1 MTINAN
7 SAGVLTGKFTVP
19 EGVPAGNKRVVFL
32 GEGGSRGEAIFSG
45 QGTLLRQTFRQE
57 TTTTETRWWSPPP
70 PPPPPA
76 PAWWDPLAQT
86 FTLDQGAQVGGV
98 DLWFTATG
106 TSTVVVQIRETTAG
120 VPNQTVLTE
129 ARILP
134 AAINTTG
141 AHTRIAFAAPLALRA
156 GQEYAIVVLCDDAQT
171 ALAIAELG
179 KWDSAGA
186 RWVTSQPYQVGV
198 LLSSSN
204 ASTWTPHQD
213 RDIAFR
219 LLKASYTET
228 EKHIALGQVSVTNAT
243 DLLLLAYAEQP
254 SAQATAAYRL
264 TLPDGGQIDV
274 ADGQPVRLPAPV
286 TGVVGVS
293 ARLKGTADASPTL
306 YPGSQLIAGEIATT
320 ADYVTR
326 AIPAGSNAR
335 VRVIFDAII
344 PGGAA
349 VAVSASGIDAGD
361 SWQSVPYQSAA
372 PLDNGWQEIS
382 HELLDLDESAIRVR
396 LQLSGSSAAR
406 PRVRN
411 LRVIVT

>member
-7 SAGVLTGKFTVP
+7 SAGVLTGKFIVP
-19 EGVPAGNKRVVFL
+19 EGIPAGNKRVVFL
-32 GEGGSRGEAIFSG
+32 GGGGSRGEAVFSG

-86 FTLDQGAQVGGV
+86 FTLDQSAQVGGV
-98 DLWFTATG
+98 DLWFTASG

-120 VPNQTVLTE
+120 VPNQTVLAE

-141 AHTRIAFAAPLALRA
+141 GATRIPFAAPLALRA
-156 GQEYAIVVLCDDAQT
+156 SQEYAIVVLCDDAQT

-179 KWDSAGA
+179 KWDNAAG

-204 ASTWTPHQD
+204 ANTWTPHQD

-228 EKHIALGQVSVTNAT
+228 ERQIALGQVSVTNAT

-254 SAQATAAYRL
+254 SAQATASYRL
-264 TLPDGGQIDV
+264 TLPDGSQVDV
-274 ADGQPVRLPAPV
+274 ADGQPVRLPTPI

-293 ARLKGTADASPTL
+293 ARLKGTADSSPIL
-306 YPGSQLIAGEIATT
+306 YPGSQLIAGEIATS

-326 AIPAGSNAR
+326 AIPAGSNTR

-349 VAVSASGIDAGD
+349 VNVSACGIDAGD
-361 SWQSVPYQSAA
+361 NWQAVPYQGAT
-372 PLDNGWQEIS
+372 PNDDGWQEIS
-382 HELLDLDESAIRVR
+382 HELLGINESAIRVR
-396 LQLSGSSAAR
+396 LTLTGNAAAR

-411 LRVIVT
+411 LRVLTT